1 MEVLSGILAIASIV
15 WLIFGLIKPT
25 KAAPF
30 LKKPTRL
37 KVFGMALLLF
47 FAAGVIAPK
56 ESAPQTT
63 SEKADT
69 TQQAKKIYTMGELY
83 NAKNFEI
90 AVLDKQVT
98 DRVSD
103 SSGYLFTKADGSF
116 VVLTIQYKNI
126 AKEAMRLDNSAFRLK
141 LGDATYSPVTLT
153 ININENIF
161 LDLINPGIQKTGKI
175 YFDVP
180 KDIANSDDFI
190 LQLSRSFVSDNS
202 SGQILL
208 KNNQ

>member
-1 MEVLSGILAIASIV
+1 
-15 WLIFGLIKPT
+15 
-25 KAAPF
+25 
-30 LKKPTRL
+30 
-37 KVFGMALLLF
+37 
-47 FAAGVIAPK
+47 
-56 ESAPQTT
+56 
-63 SEKADT
+63 
-69 TQQAKKIYTMGELY
+69 MGELY

>member
-37 KVFGMALLLF
+37 KVFGMAFLLF
-47 FAAGVIAPK
+47 FAAGVIWPK

-63 SEKADT
+63 SAKADT

-161 LDLINPGIQKTGKI
+161 LDLINPGI
-175 YFDVP
+175 
-180 KDIANSDDFI
+180 
-190 LQLSRSFVSDNS
+190 
-202 SGQILL
+202 
-208 KNNQ
+208 

>member
-1 MEVLSGILAIASIV
+1 
-15 WLIFGLIKPT
+15 
-25 KAAPF
+25 
-30 LKKPTRL
+30 
-37 KVFGMALLLF
+37 MALLLF

-63 SEKADT
+63 SAKADT

-126 AKEAMRLDNSAFRLK
+126 AKEAMRLDNSQF
-141 LGDATYSPVTLT
+141 
-153 ININENIF
+153 
-161 LDLINPGIQKTGKI
+161 
-175 YFDVP
+175 
-180 KDIANSDDFI
+180 
-190 LQLSRSFVSDNS
+190 
-202 SGQILL
+202 
-208 KNNQ
+208 

>member
-1 MEVLSGILAIASIV
+1 
-15 WLIFGLIKPT
+15 
-25 KAAPF
+25 
-30 LKKPTRL
+30 
-37 KVFGMALLLF
+37 
-47 FAAGVIAPK
+47 
-56 ESAPQTT
+56 
-63 SEKADT
+63 
-69 TQQAKKIYTMGELY
+69 MGELY

-161 LDLINPGIQKTGKI
+161 LDLINPGI
-175 YFDVP
+175 
-180 KDIANSDDFI
+180 
-190 LQLSRSFVSDNS
+190 
-202 SGQILL
+202 
-208 KNNQ
+208 

>member
-1 MEVLSGILAIASIV
+1 
-15 WLIFGLIKPT
+15 
-25 KAAPF
+25 
-30 LKKPTRL
+30 
-37 KVFGMALLLF
+37 
-47 FAAGVIAPK
+47 
-56 ESAPQTT
+56 
-63 SEKADT
+63 
-69 TQQAKKIYTMGELY
+69 
-83 NAKNFEI
+83 
-90 AVLDKQVT
+90 
-98 DRVSD
+98 
-103 SSGYLFTKADGSF
+103 
-116 VVLTIQYKNI
+116 
-126 AKEAMRLDNSAFRLK
+126 MRLDNSAFRLK